1 MNAFPDKRPEGGG
14 FLDRYLPEDGSHPA
28 YPAEHFT
35 IDFSLIRGIIWRQRY
50 IVAGLI
56 GFALL
61 AGLVITLLATPLYSA
76 TASLRLNLTNDR
88 VVEGLEL
95 EPFVTS
101 NEYARYSETLAQVIE
116 SRSMGLRV
124 AESLQEQD
132 HLILLGE
139 TAAKLSAEE
148 RSSTAA
154 AVLSALVEAEA
165 PIERR
170 ILMITFYSTD
180 PNFAARIANEYAEQ
194 FLEYNVTEGLE
205 ANSYALSYLQ
215 DQIEEVRER
224 LRSSEVEM
232 NSYARSNRIF
242 GNSLA
247 TGPSEVDSGDSGA
260 TLNSA
265 NLGAMNFRFVEARSL
280 RLAAEQRW
288 NSVARVPSEQL
299 PEAMQDLTIQ
309 ALRSDLSDLEA
320 ELRNL
325 RVRYRDEH
333 PQVQELLARAA
344 PIREQ
349 IGTQAEQIKAGL
361 RRDYEIAL
369 AQEAAFERELSR
381 FSARTLDEQD
391 RMVSYTIMEREV
403 EGLRNQL
410 AVLLARYNEISSA
423 ANLRSNDVA
432 LLDTAV
438 VPDSP
443 FSPSLF
449 RNLVIA
455 LALGIAAAVAVALSR
470 EILDDRVRSM
480 EDVQRKVRLP
490 VLGQT
495 PIATQLASDEL
506 NDPFSPIGEAYSTIR
521 ATLDFA
527 LQDIEKPVIQVTSA
541 AAGEG
546 KTITAFAL
554 AQKYASLGKRTL
566 LIDLDLRRPSVAKL
580 AGAARS
586 SGGLVD
592 ALHGRVPLQEALYP
606 CKIEN
611 LDILGVGK
619 IPANPVEILS
629 SGLLND
635 FLIRER
641 DEYDVIIMDSSPVMG
656 IADAPLLSRFADA
669 VIFIVEANRAHFG
682 QTKAAIRRLRE
693 ANARIAGVVLSKF
706 RPLDAG
712 ENYNYQYRYY
722 RYEPG
727 EA

>member
-1 MNAFPDKRPEGGG
+1 MNAFPDDRSESGG
-14 FLDRYLPEDGSHPA
+14 FLDRYMPENGSHPA
-28 YPAEHFT
+28 YPPEHFT
-35 IDFSLIRGIIWRQRY
+35 IDFSLIRGILWRQRY

-56 GFALL
+56 GFAVL
-61 AGLVITLLATPLYSA
+61 AGVIITLLATPLYSA
-76 TASLRLNLTNDR
+76 TATLRLNLTGDR
-88 VVEGLEL
+88 IVEGQDL
-95 EPFVTS
+95 EPFVSS
-101 NEYARYSETLAQVIE
+101 NEYARYSETLARVIE
-116 SRSMGLRV
+116 SRSMALRV
-124 AESLQEQD
+124 AESLQQRD
-132 HLILLGE
+132 HAILLGE
-139 TAAKLSAEE
+139 TAAELDEDDLRSA
-148 RSSTAA
+148 SAA
-154 AVLSALVEAEA
+154 ILSALVQAEA

-170 ILMITFYSTD
+170 ILSVTFYSTD
-180 PNFAARIANEYAEQ
+180 PGFAARIANEYAEQ
-194 FLEYNVTEGLE
+194 FLEYNVTEGFE
-205 ANSYALSYLQ
+205 ANSYALAYLQ
-215 DQIEEVRER
+215 GQIEDVRER
-224 LRSSEVEM
+224 LRDSEVEM
-232 NSYARSNRIF
+232 NAYARSNRIF
-242 GNSLA
+242 GNALE
-247 TGPSEVDSGDSGA
+247 TGASRNDPTDGGA
-260 TLNSA
+260 TLSSA
-265 NLGAMNFRFVEARSL
+265 NLGAINSQFVESRSR
-280 RLAAEQRW
+280 RLVAEQRW
-288 NSVARVPSEQL
+288 NAVALVPAEQL

-309 ALRSDLSDLEA
+309 ALRSDLADLEA
-320 ELRNL
+320 ELRDL

-333 PQVQELLARAA
+333 PQVQELVARIA

-349 IGTQAEQIKAGL
+349 IGVQAEQIKAGIE
-361 RRDYEIAL
+361 RDYEIAL
-369 AQEAAFERELSR
+369 AQERAFDQELSR
-381 FSARTLDEQD
+381 FSDRTLDEQD
-391 RMVSYTIMEREV
+391 RLVQYNIMEREV
-403 EGLRNQL
+403 GVLRNQL

-423 ANLRSNDVA
+423 TNLRSNDVA

-443 FSPSLF
+443 YSPSLF
-449 RNLVIA
+449 RNLVIS
-455 LALGIAAAVAVALSR
+455 LALGIAAAVGLALSR

-490 VLGQT
+490 ALGQT

-527 LQDIEKPVIQVTSA
+527 LQDIEKPVIQITSA

-586 SGGLVD
+586 SGGLID
-592 ALHGRVPLQEALYP
+592 ALHGRVPLQEALLP
-606 CKIEN
+606 GQIEN
-611 LDILGVGK
+611 LDILCVGK

-641 DEYDVIIMDSSPVMG
+641 DDYDVIIMDSSPVMG

-669 VIFIVEANRAHFG
+669 VVFIVEANRAHFG

-693 ANARIAGVVLSKF
+693 ANARIAGIVLSKF